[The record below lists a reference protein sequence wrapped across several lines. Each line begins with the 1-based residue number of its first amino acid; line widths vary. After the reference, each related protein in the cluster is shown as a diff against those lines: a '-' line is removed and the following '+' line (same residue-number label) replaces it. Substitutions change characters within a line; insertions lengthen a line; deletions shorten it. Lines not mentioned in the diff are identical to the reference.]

1 MPKMDLRT
9 SLPARLPAIR
19 GRTRD
24 SGARRASLP
33 ARLALAVAIV
43 LGLAAST
50 PAAALAASSYVDT
63 YHDNLTYVAGS
74 GERNAITVTAAGGT
88 YTITDPGATIN
99 PGTGCTRV
107 NLNRVSCNS
116 VPGGPINYVAVLAQD
131 QDDSV
136 TIGGAFYSWVD
147 GGTGN
152 DKLVGGSGKDW
163 LFGRSGDDVVGG
175 GLGSDLLSG
184 GDGTDTADYST
195 RTAPLTVTL
204 DGMAGDGEAG
214 ENDTVSSTIEAV
226 IGGSGNDTIVGGPG
240 GNNLSGGSGDD
251 ALWGGA
257 GDDSLDG
264 GPGSD
269 SLDGGDGADA
279 LHSRDGV
286 ADRVACGAGIDST
299 ERDAIDVLAAD
310 CELPAGGSAPAG
322 PAGALDLLPASV
334 RITNRGRA
342 PLTIACPAS
351 TGDCR
356 GTIKLYSVSKAA
368 LSKAALSKAA
378 LSEAT
383 LSKTRAAASSKRS
396 HSRLVGRGKFSIVAG
411 KVKIV
416 QVKLSRNGRRRV
428 LLQRKLRCRASAV
441 TRTAN
446 GVRSRVA
453 KKITLK
459 APKRGKG

>member
-1 MPKMDLRT
+1 MPKTDLRT

-74 GERNAITVTAAGGT
+74 GERNAVTVTASGGT

-107 NLNRVSCNS
+107 NLNKVTCNS

-136 TIGGAFYSWVD
+136 TIGGAFYSYVD

-152 DKLVGGSGKDW
+152 DKLIGGSGKDW
-163 LFGRSGDDVVGG
+163 LFGGSGDDHLDG

-195 RTAPLTVTL
+195 RTAPLTITL

-214 ENDTVSSTIEAV
+214 ENDNVSSTIEAV
-226 IGGSGNDTIVGGPG
+226 VGGSGNDTIVGGPG
-240 GNNLSGGSGDD
+240 PNNLSGGSGDD
-251 ALWGGA
+251 TLSGGA
-257 GDDSLDG
+257 GDDLLDG

-269 SLDGGDGADA
+269 LLDGGDGADA

-286 ADRVACGAGIDST
+286 ADRLVCGAGIDST
-299 ERDAIDVLAAD
+299 ERDAIDVVGAD
-310 CELPAGGSAPAG
+310 CELPAGGSAAAG
-322 PAGALDLLPASV
+322 PTGALDLLPASV
-334 RITNRGRA
+334 TITNRGRA
-342 PLTIACPAS
+342 PLTIACPLS
-351 TGDCR
+351 TGGCQ
-356 GTIKLYSVSKAA
+356 GTIKLYA
-368 LSKAALSKAA
+368 LSKAA
-378 LSEAT
+378 
-383 LSKTRAAASSKRS
+383 SKTRAAASSKRS

-411 KVKIV
+411 KLKII
-416 QVKLSRNGRRRV
+416 QVTLSRNGRRRV

-453 KKITLK
+453 KRITLK